1 MTMNISQTDKNR
13 YIQECGAKNEHQ
25 TWGLFEAQSLFT
37 EWMCEWSRDFHE
49 RQDIGLIGMK
59 SLGEMETKLK
69 RLFTRPWKR
78 SFLHKGRLTIKQS
91 PLQLHSQSIL
101 SAEFVFQRLPC
112 TPSAF
117 QRGSD
122 VPYNAALRLEEKYSS
137 QTRHWNYVAECLWSS
152 RRP

>member
-1 MTMNISQTDKNR
+1 MKWVSWEYTDKKR
-13 YIQECGAKNEHQ
+13 DIQECGAKNEHQ
-25 TWGLFEAQSLFT
+25 TWRLFEAQSLFT

-78 SFLHKGRLTIKQS
+78 SFLHKGKLTIKQS
-91 PLQLHSQSIL
+91 HLQLHSQHIL
-101 SAEFVFQRLPC
+101 SAEFVFQRLLCPS
-112 TPSAF
+112 SAF
-117 QRGSD
+117 RVARTFGIMLLCSSRSML
-122 VPYNAALRLEEKYSS
+122 LRLGN
-137 QTRHWNYVAECLWSS
+137 WNYFAECLWSS